1 MSSSWS
7 LYKYEGQWQDEPLTQ
22 ASLTDATLELEI
34 ERDGDTV
41 SVAARSDDAVA
52 YAGDYRYREGS
63 NSNGEVR
70 FTRYGGGN
78 GAVLVGEWK
87 ESEAVSGPWI
97 IFLNERELPA
107 RRS

>member
-7 LYKYEGQWQDEPLTQ
+7 LSKYEGQWREEPLGE
-22 ASLTDATLELEI
+22 ASLTDAKLELEL

-41 SVAARSDDAVA
+41 SVTARSQDAVA
-52 YAGDYRYREGS
+52 YSGDYRYREGS

-70 FTRYGGGN
+70 FTRYTSGS

-97 IFLNERELPA
+97 VVMVEGKSKN
-107 RRS
+107 

>member
-1 MSSSWS
+1 MSSDWS
-7 LYKYEGQWQDEPLTQ
+7 LYKYEGQWQEEPLTQ
-22 ASLTDATLELEI
+22 ASVTDAKVELEL

-41 SVAARSDDAVA
+41 SVAARSQDAVA

-70 FTRYGGGN
+70 FTRYRSGSGV
-78 GAVLVGEWK
+78 VLVGEWK

-97 IFLNERELPA
+97 VVLAEGQHKK
-107 RRS
+107 

>member
-7 LYKYEGQWQDEPLTQ
+7 LHRYEGQWREEPLTE
-22 ASLTDATLELEI
+22 ASLTEAKLELEL

-41 SVAARSDDAVA
+41 NVTARSQDGVA
-52 YAGDYRYREGS
+52 YVGDYRYREGS
-63 NSNGEVR
+63 NSNGEAR
-70 FTRYGGGN
+70 FTRYTSGS

-97 IFLNERELPA
+97 VILTEGKSKN
-107 RRS
+107 

>member
-7 LYKYEGQWQDEPLTQ
+7 LHRYEGQWREEPLTEV
-22 ASLTDATLELEI
+22 SLTDDKLDLEL

-41 SVAARSDDAVA
+41 NVTARSPDAVA
-52 YAGDYRYREGS
+52 YSGDYRYREGS

-70 FTRYGGGN
+70 FTRYTSGS

-97 IFLNERELPA
+97 LILNKV
-107 RRS
+107 RSET

>member
-7 LYKYEGQWQDEPLTQ
+7 LCRYEGQWREEPLTE
-22 ASLTDATLELEI
+22 ASLTDAKVELEL

-41 SVAARSDDAVA
+41 NVTARSQDAVG

-70 FTRYGGGN
+70 FTRYTSKDGV
-78 GAVLVGEWK
+78 VLVGEWK

-97 IFLNERELPA
+97 VMVKDVKSET
-107 RRS
+107 